1 MRGGAVPTEP
11 VGVSGPAHR
20 PATMVAIEVVLLWPQ
35 GLGAEPVTV
44 DEAGLWPVFVLVVGE
59 RRDLLAS
66 SAKPLFALL
75 DAPKGPD
82 ELTVAAG
89 RTEWTVVDP
98 RHALLRLTVR
108 ADAPV
113 RFESDIL
120 VPAERV
126 LGVLDVV
133 ARGATIGIT
142 TRRHAAGLRDRVDVR
157 AALRHLVLLSC
168 PPSDGLGDLAQE
180 LCAADH

>member
-1 MRGGAVPTEP
+1 
-11 VGVSGPAHR
+11 
-20 PATMVAIEVVLLWPQ
+20 MVAIEVVLLWPQ
-35 GLGAEPVTV
+35 GVHNEPTTV

-66 SAKPLFALL
+66 SARPLFDLL
-75 DAPKGPD
+75 DTQKGPD
-82 ELTVAAG
+82 EITVVGG
-89 RTEWTVVDP
+89 RTRWAVVDP
-98 RHALLRLTVR
+98 RHALLCLTIL

-142 TRRHAAGLRDRVDVR
+142 TRRHAADLRDRVDVR

-168 PPSDGLGDLAQE
+168 PPSPELAGLTQE
-180 LCAADH
+180 LCGADV